1 MSDQENI
8 MRVTIH
14 AAYLSPDEKGTPQWA
29 LMLQKVARTIEQ
41 FEEKGWQAQAVS
53 QDDTAATITF
63 HRSQQANAKTSPG

>member
-1 MSDQENI
+1 MLDQENI

-14 AAYLSPDEKGTPQWA
+14 AAYLGPDERGTPPWG

-41 FEEKGWQAQAVS
+41 FEEKGWQARDVS

-63 HRSQQANAKTSPG
+63 YRVQQADAEAGTG